1 MIRTTRSIYID
12 APVKKVFDYYKDPVN
27 WAEVAPAW
35 LDATYSD
42 IKRTPKGVGTTFTFK
57 GKMARVIPV
66 EGTGELTEVVPNR
79 RIVYRGK
86 DPLQDATET
95 MTFLFEAV
103 GSGMT
108 LTAVD
113 EREASRV
120 ERIPLIGRL
129 AERVVDDLGF
139 QWMYLL
145 KEKMEG

>member
-12 APVKKVFDYYKDPVN
+12 APVKKVFDFYKDPAN

-42 IKRTPKGVGTTFTFK
+42 VKRTPKVTGTTFTFK

-86 DPLQDATET
+86 DPVQDATET

-113 EREASRV
+113 EREAYRV
-120 ERIPLIGRL
+120 ERIPLVGRL

-139 QWMYLL
+139 QWMHLL
-145 KEKMEG
+145 KEKMES